1 MTAFICAYRRTELS
15 SYRQFELFWVYTEQN
30 SLRKLTMKQPNSA
43 PQVKKTSKVRRKS
56 RAEIDSEARERKR
69 RNKRSGHAP
78 GSRTSGKGLSQG
90 SQNNTKD
97 QDPRIGSK
105 TPIQLG
111 PVVSEPVTRPVK
123 VKAEKPAVL
132 TPEAELML
140 LENDERLDGLLERL
154 EEGETLSKSD
164 QDWVNTTLDRIDT
177 LMEQLGIT
185 YEDEDDEE
193 EKTDDL
199 MRLLKGN

>member
-1 MTAFICAYRRTELS
+1 
-15 SYRQFELFWVYTEQN
+15 
-30 SLRKLTMKQPNSA
+30 MKQPNSA
-43 PQVKKTSKVRRKS
+43 PQGKKPVKARRKS
-56 RAEIDSEARERKR
+56 REEIDSEARDRKR
-69 RNKRSGHAP
+69 QNKRSGHAP

-90 SQNNTKD
+90 PQSNNKD
-97 QDPRIGSK
+97 KDPRIGSK

-111 PVVSEPVTRPVK
+111 EVVAPVVRPVK
-123 VKAEKPAVL
+123 VKAEKPAAL
-132 TPEAELML
+132 TPEAELAL

-177 LMEQLGIT
+177 LMEQLGIA
-185 YEDEDDEE
+185 YEDEDEEE

>member
-1 MTAFICAYRRTELS
+1 
-15 SYRQFELFWVYTEQN
+15 
-30 SLRKLTMKQPNSA
+30 MKQQNSA
-43 PQVKKTSKVRRKS
+43 PQDKKPTKARRKS
-56 RAEIDSEARERKR
+56 REEIDSEARDRKR
-69 RNKRSGHAP
+69 QNKRSGHAP

-90 SQNNTKD
+90 SQSNDKD
-97 QDPRIGSK
+97 KDPRIGSK
-105 TPIQLG
+105 TPIPLG
-111 PVVSEPVTRPVK
+111 VENIPVIRPAK

-140 LENDERLDGLLERL
+140 LENDERLDALLERL
-154 EEGETLSKSD
+154 EEGEKLSKSD

-177 LMEQLGIT
+177 LMEKLGIA
-185 YEDEDDEE
+185 YEDDEEEE